1 MMMKGIR
8 QDEVVNIMEY
18 KFTTDNFDAEVMN
31 SDIPVLID
39 FYADWCGP
47 CQMMGPVVKELA
59 SEYDGKIKIGKV
71 NVDQQPELASKYGV
85 RSIPYFAF
93 IKDGILCDDITGS
106 VPKSRLVSKLEA
118 MV

>member
-1 MMMKGIR
+1 MVDFINLAIKS
-8 QDEVVNIMEY
+8 D
-18 KFTTDNFDAEVMN
+18 DVM
-31 SDIPVLID
+31 
-39 FYADWCGP
+39 
-47 CQMMGPVVKELA
+47 
-59 SEYDGKIKIGKV
+59 YDGKVKIGKV

-93 IKDGILCDDITGS
+93 IKEGNLCDDITGS